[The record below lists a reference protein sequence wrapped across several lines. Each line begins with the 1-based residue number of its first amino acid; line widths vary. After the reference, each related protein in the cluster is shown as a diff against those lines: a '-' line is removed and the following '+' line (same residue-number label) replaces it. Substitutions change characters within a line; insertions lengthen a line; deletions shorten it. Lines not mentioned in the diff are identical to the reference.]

1 MGNIKT
7 PFEEDVSK
15 YTLEDAVE
23 LLNHIVVSCDRH
35 KDMQNKYLSTF
46 YTKVKDAALETLNAI
61 FGDTKKETD
70 SKKIKAFVECLKEI
84 GFFEVK
90 VKGVPASAFPYRTVL
105 RCDRFKDG
113 NTTLI
118 INIDTYDGYFSVKWY
133 PREGKVMTRVFPFS
147 IADEE
152 FEVSEENANKIVR
165 QTISEMKSPKFAE
178 YLNTEPTHD
187 AVLQWRDEL
196 ESWERV

>member
-133 PREGKVMTRVFPFS
+133 PRDGKVLTKVFPFS
-147 IADEE
+147 ITEDSC
-152 FEVSEENANKIVR
+152 EVSKERCDEIVLLAMA
-165 QTISEMKSPKFAE
+165 EMMDAKFDE
-178 YLNTEPTHD
+178 YLNSKPTRFGIL
-187 AVLQWRDEL
+187 AWRDEL